1 MSESPK
7 FEVVDRRRMKAEE
20 EKESHETQ
28 APTPAPEKEAAQKPP
43 VEPGERATGPRLVE
57 KEEKRAEAES
67 AGSPV
72 MPELPQAPTPEES
85 SEQHKAY
92 TASAQR
98 LEDLIRAQNPAAG
111 APPQMSFDHLVQQLY
126 LTALFQMGAGGAQE
140 GQRPQID
147 ILGARNTI
155 DLLGLL
161 AEKTRGNLS
170 EAEDRNLQT
179 ALFDAR
185 MGFLELTSM
194 ISVRGVGA
202 PPPPPPGRS

>member
-1 MSESPK
+1 
-7 FEVVDRRRMKAEE
+7 
-20 EKESHETQ
+20 
-28 APTPAPEKEAAQKPP
+28 
-43 VEPGERATGPRLVE
+43 
-57 KEEKRAEAES
+57 
-67 AGSPV
+67 
-72 MPELPQAPTPEES
+72 MPEFPQAPTAEES
-85 SEQHKAY
+85 SEQQKAY

-111 APPQMSFDHLVQQLY
+111 APPPMSFDHLVQQLY
-126 LTALFQMGAGGAQE
+126 LTALFQMGAGGQQE

-170 EAEDRNLQT
+170 AAEDRNLQT

-202 PPPPPPGRS
+202 PPPPRP